1 MNAADP
7 VALTSSTLPAQPL
20 QALVDLALT
29 RLPPQVS
36 SVLWRGSQLNNTGHA
51 GATAAVYPTGF
62 AALDAELPGGGWP
75 AQAVTEILQPHDSWL
90 EWRLLLPALQ
100 RCVVQQQIRRGRPL
114 VLLGPPWPPHLPGLV
129 QAGLKAS
136 DVVWVRTQGQR
147 LLWAAEQVIKAEGAG
162 AVLAWLP
169 QARPEHLRRLQTLA
183 HACAAPVFV
192 LRPSSALADSSA
204 APLRVLLSLEQ
215 VGSTGAASAE
225 LRVQIIKRRGPVQAE
240 PLRLTAWP
248 MGLADLVAAPAQLP
262 RGRMPLHADAS
273 QPERTPHK
281 ADQPAA
287 QRPSRQAQARKDSA
301 DVLAVADSWPS

>member
-1 MNAADP
+1 MNAAAP
-7 VALTSSTLPAQPL
+7 VALTSSTSPAQPL

-36 SVLWRGSQLNNTGHA
+36 SALWRGSQLKNGGLA
-51 GATAAVYPTGF
+51 GTPAAVYPTGF

-75 AQAVTEILQPHDSWL
+75 AQGVTEILQPHDSWL

-100 RCVVQQQIRRGRPL
+100 RCVAQQQIRRGRPL

-169 QARPEHLRRLQTLA
+169 QARPEHLRRLQTMA
-183 HACAAPVFV
+183 QSCSAPVFV
-192 LRPSSALADSSA
+192 LRPVSVLADSSA
-204 APLRVLLSLEQ
+204 APLRVSLSLGQ
-215 VGSTGAASAE
+215 PRDAGAGVSDALGVAGAE
-225 LRVQIIKRRGPVQAE
+225 LCVQVVKRRGPVHAE

-248 MGLADLVAAPAQLP
+248 MGLAELMPTASAAPVVGARLAKPAPSAP
-262 RGRMPLHADAS
+262 RAS
-273 QPERTPHK
+273 
-281 ADQPAA
+281 
-287 QRPSRQAQARKDSA
+287 SKDSA
-301 DVLAVADSWPS
+301 DVLAVADPLSI